1 METQSFVD
9 LIKNYNNPNTYTA
22 KSNPSIEAMYPYG
35 QFPIEKTKGYD
46 PFEHLKKKESSNV
59 KIETL
64 SEKPPALPKSDSFLS
79 GLDMKMLLP
88 IIANMKNKS
97 KFSTYDLFNLL
108 VPTLTKNNP
117 DLKDIIE
124 YFTIS
129 PEPAKKH
136 TLQPSKMQSIDSYV
150 KA

>member
-9 LIKNYNNPNTYTA
+9 LIKNYNKQDNTYQA
-22 KSNPSIEAMYPYG
+22 KSNPTIEAMYPYG
-35 QFPIEKTKGYD
+35 QFPIERTKNYD
-46 PFEHLKKKESSNV
+46 PFENLKKKESSNTKV
-59 KIETL
+59 ETL
-64 SEKPPALPKSDSFLS
+64 SEKPPAPPKPDNIFS

-108 VPTLTKNNP
+108 IPTLTKNNP
-117 DLKDIIE
+117 DLKDIIK

-129 PEPAKKH
+129 PEPKKS
-136 TLQPSKMQSIDSYV
+136 TLPPSKMQSIDSYV